1 MENASKALI
10 IAGAILLSILIIA
23 IGIYVFNQANS
34 TITSSMTSM
43 NTQEK
48 EAFNNNFT
56 TYQGENSGS
65 NVKAL
70 LTRVSA
76 NLDTNKDEKDKVPVV
91 ILRTKE
97 DTATTLGNIMKSL
110 NYTQTAD
117 STNYAKEVSRIRN
130 RINTKHQYLVDMRI
144 GENGIILAIAIGDIT
159 NMTNAEVENAADQLA
174 TDLDAVNEKSS
185 PQAAGEESEGITTG
199 GAAGGGT

>member
-91 ILRTKE
+91 ILRTKD
-97 DTATTLGNIMKSL
+97 DTATTLGDTMRSL
-110 NYTQTAD
+110 NYTKTND
-117 STNYAKEVSRIRN
+117 STDYAKQISRIRN
-130 RINTKHQYLVDMRI
+130 KINAKHQYLVDMRI

-159 NMTNAEVENAADQLA
+159 NMTTAQVDTAAEALA
-174 TDLDAVNEKSS
+174 NDLDGVAEKSALNET
-185 PQAAGEESEGITTG
+185 AAGEGFGTSTGSGSTG
-199 GAAGGGT
+199 G